1 MVAIVIAM
9 TYIFNIYLLSEVELQ
24 LYNLRANSCQP
35 QGKMSFLFKLTAC
48 IEVLTEN
55 NTLVKFKQDM
65 L

>member
-9 TYIFNIYLLSEVELQ
+9 TYIFNIYLLSEVELE

-35 QGKMSFLFKLTAC
+35 QGTMFFLFKLTAC